1 MSNVFRFQR
10 PNNLTLPKK
19 PSLTV
24 AVVIA
29 CRGGQEKLDL
39 VLASLAAQ
47 SYPSKLTSTYII
59 DDGSEI
65 EISLPKI
72 KPANSRI
79 IKYKNGANKWGKTA
93 ATNDVTAKFK
103 EDVLWFI
110 DADMI
115 FEPDHLAHHMKW
127 HHESDDYVVLGWKRF
142 VESWSYTP
150 QDLYKTVT
158 SGGVTSLHSESWG
171 KDLWE
176 SRIKYTNELIN
187 PGIDGYRSLV
197 GATFSMANKQWK
209 NLGGYDREMKTGED
223 TELGWRVFN
232 AGLRMVPERDA
243 NSWHLGHSSIELNK
257 EKIQRHND
265 PTFAQRIPDRRTIRA
280 LHPFQY
286 SVPTYDLIIDARNA
300 TLNSILNIETK
311 LLHLVGTTFTARLL
325 ANWQILDER
334 YRVTEDDHADLRE
347 IRSWLMG
354 DPRFTFEEIEG
365 DAHLSIDQILSR
377 FKPSSIPYHLFIEGD
392 FDADLYD
399 LVDYLITQ
407 EVGLVGVANNADK
420 RAFALYAPALARAHR
435 TGGWI
440 YQNIANQWEVR
451 WLTHEKFIALYADK
465 HNRFKRLLRFLKR
478 EIKKVK
484 SFAELKIFVK
494 KIIKILLKKVLG
506 RG

>member
-1 MSNVFRFQR
+1 MSKVFRFER
-10 PNNLTLPKK
+10 PSNLRIVAK
-19 PSLTV
+19 PSLSV

-47 SYPSKLTSTYII
+47 SYPSKLTSIYVI
-59 DDGSEI
+59 DDGSEV
-65 EISLPKI
+65 EIALPKI
-72 KPANSRI
+72 KPANSRL
-79 IKYKNGANKWGKTA
+79 IKYRNSANKWGKTA
-93 ATNDVTAKFK
+93 ATNDVVAKLK

-110 DADMI
+110 DADMT
-115 FEPDHLAHHMKW
+115 FEPNHLSHHMKW
-127 HHESDDYVVLGWKRF
+127 HHENDDYVVLGWKRF

-150 QDLYKTVT
+150 HELYKTLT
-158 SGGVTSLHSESWG
+158 SGGYESLHSESWG

-187 PGIDGYRSLV
+187 PGVDGYRSLV
-197 GATFSMANKQWK
+197 GATFSMMNKQWRYL
-209 NLGGYDREMKTGED
+209 NGYDRQMKTGED
-223 TELGWRVFN
+223 TELGWRVIN
-232 AGLRMVPERDA
+232 SGLRMVPEREA
-243 NSWHLGHSSIELNK
+243 NSWHLGYSSIELNK

-280 LHPFQY
+280 LYPFEY

-300 TLNSILNIETK
+300 TLQSIVRIERK

-334 YRVTEDDHADLRE
+334 YRVNEDEYADLRE
-347 IRSWLMG
+347 IKSWLMG
-354 DPRFTFEEIEG
+354 DPRFKFEEIES
-365 DAHLSIDQILSR
+365 DAHLSIDDVISR
-377 FKPSSIPYHLFIEGD
+377 FAPTSIPYHLFIEGD

-399 LVDYLITQ
+399 LVDYLIAQ
-407 EVGLVGVANNADK
+407 EVGLVGVVNNEDK

-440 YQNIANQWEVR
+440 YQNIAEQWEVR
-451 WLTHEKFIALYADK
+451 WLTHEKFTSLYADK
-465 HNRFKRLLRFLKR
+465 HNRLKRLLRFLKR
-478 EIKKVK
+478 EVKKVK
-484 SFAELKIFVK
+484 SFAELKIFIK
-494 KIIKILLKKVLG
+494 KIVKIILKKVLG